1 MSRKPRR
8 RGSVLGALVSLALCA
23 APAACGPSAGGA
35 RPPGSAGLELT
46 IAPQSG
52 GPALLSAPVSA
63 GAVLEFEWIHSV
75 EHFSWF
81 ERFDVAA
88 DGSLSL
94 RQARIGGFGAGVPYE
109 RGTSARVEDGYVV
122 YDGMDE
128 TYPVYRWINSST
140 ATAAI
145 TVDGRI
151 LVRGSDL
158 PHHEALELRIRK
170 RR

>member
-1 MSRKPRR
+1 M
-8 RGSVLGALVSLALCA
+8 ALVLCA
-23 APAACGPSAGGA
+23 GLAACGPPA
-35 RPPGSAGLELT
+35 RSGRSTGSGGLELS
-46 IAPQSG
+46 IVPQAG
-52 GPALLSAPVSA
+52 GPALLSAPVAA

-88 DGSLSL
+88 DGSLVL
-94 RQARIGGFGAGVPYE
+94 RQTRIGGFGAGVPYE

-122 YDGMDE
+122 YDGIDE
-128 TYPVYRWINSST
+128 TYPAYRWINSST

-145 TVDGRI
+145 TVDGR
-151 LVRGSDL
+151 LLARGADL